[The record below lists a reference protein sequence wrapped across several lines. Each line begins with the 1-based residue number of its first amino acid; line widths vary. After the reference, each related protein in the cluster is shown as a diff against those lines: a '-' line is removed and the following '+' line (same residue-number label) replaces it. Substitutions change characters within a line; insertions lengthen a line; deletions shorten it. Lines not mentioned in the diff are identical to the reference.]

1 MNCALHKT
9 SIRTCGPARY
19 VHLTRVTESQ
29 LAKRFRELIRHV
41 AGTQQHRV
49 HNVRYRC
56 EHGAARRLLTHTRS
70 QQATAHSTR
79 GESSHRSHMNTRSA
93 HPCKCACPRF
103 CSNMRASPCLRA
115 CCSAARLGTRT
126 RRARRRGPKR
136 WIASCAAQ
144 HAAEGSVLNKQIHII
159 FCRRRRLRT
168 ILALVCKKFSQQ
180 SAPPSRSGEQVTSNS
195 ADGLCFRAVCLAV
208 AAPVR
213 SSYSDAHITAI
224 TP

>member
-103 CSNMRASPCLRA
+103 CSNMRASPWLRA

-144 HAAEGSVLNKQIHII
+144 HAAEGAVLNKQIHMHILQATTI
-159 FCRRRRLRT
+159 ANNSRPGVQKILTGKCPPFPFWRT
-168 ILALVCKKFSQQ
+168 GDL
-180 SAPPSRSGEQVTSNS
+180 
-195 ADGLCFRAVCLAV
+195 
-208 AAPVR
+208 
-213 SSYSDAHITAI
+213 
-224 TP
+224 